1 MLLEHPLSH
10 VIVFSAA
17 FQFHVRF
24 LADFCREGVV
34 STGLA
39 SLVAPPGPGVH
50 VDARSLPGGALRAK
64 LLVQFVRVPERV
76 GNFHVAFH
84 NLRVPDLMKI
94 GRIIFAL
101 LTERVE
107 ERFMAKI
114 FHRHAVSAVVGIGD
128 GMQRLMQIADKM
140 DEVAYRF
147 GALQG
152 IGGLVFQDGG
162 LLFDCTR
169 HTSLR
174 TAISVQL
181 PLMFPPRN
189 IDVMPGTVL
198 ALIAHIVRPCR
209 GIYHEVRRGIAAP
222 APQLRIHWVVAKNL
236 LNKWPRFGGQMLFCN
251 QGYGLVTFTTPC
263 VSGRSGKYQ
272 KLESAR
278 KKQAFTIH

>member
-24 LADFCREGVV
+24 YADFFREDVV
-34 STGLA
+34 NSGLR
-39 SLVAPPGPGVH
+39 SLVALPGPGVH
-50 VDARSLPGGALRAK
+50 MDARSFPRGALRAK

-94 GRIIFAL
+94 GRIISAL
-101 LTERVE
+101 WMERVE

-114 FHRHAVSAVVGIGD
+114 FHRHTVSAVVGIGD

-140 DEVAYRF
+140 DEVADRF
-147 GALQG
+147 GTLQG
-152 IGGLVFQDGG
+152 IGGLVFQDGA

-169 HTSLR
+169 YTSLR

-181 PLMFPPRN
+181 PLVLPPRN

-198 ALIAHIVRPCR
+198 
-209 GIYHEVRRGIAAP
+209 
-222 APQLRIHWVVAKNL
+222 
-236 LNKWPRFGGQMLFCN
+236 
-251 QGYGLVTFTTPC
+251 
-263 VSGRSGKYQ
+263 
-272 KLESAR
+272 
-278 KKQAFTIH
+278 